1 MYSVA
6 SSDVETGF
14 VDEAKHERG
23 TQKDD
28 LAWIF
33 LLACAASPFTAG
45 NAETIRTL
53 AVGDL
58 DWKALLN
65 LAEQHGLIPV
75 VYERIADLGG
85 PIPPEAMKQ
94 LKCAFE
100 LNARQTLW
108 LTKLLFTLNHLF
120 KEQGIV
126 ALPYK
131 GPVLA
136 ALVYDNVTA
145 REYSDIDILI
155 RPADVPR
162 AKAALQSA
170 GFRPALQLRPRE
182 EKAYLATGYE
192 YTFHGPKDPNL
203 IEIQWRVLPRFY
215 AIDFDVAGFIR
226 RSRSIPIEG
235 QVIETLSNEDLL
247 LVLCAHAAKHAWSK
261 LSWIREIAD
270 LERSTKLDW
279 DRVAKQGSELG
290 IRRIVAATFAI
301 ANTMLGTK
309 PPVLIQRWIDEDPE
323 AKGIAQQL
331 SRTMRRGED
340 PEPESLAYFRL
351 MAQVRERRRD
361 RLRFWVRLAITPS
374 WSEWSCIRLPERMFP
389 LYRLVRMARVMRRL
403 LRRA

>member
-6 SSDVETGF
+6 SSDVQTGF
-14 VDEAKHERG
+14 GDEAKHERG

-28 LAWIF
+28 LAWTF
-33 LLACAASPFTAG
+33 LLACAASPFTTG
-45 NAETIRTL
+45 NAETIKTL
-53 AVGDL
+53 GAEL

-75 VYERIADLGG
+75 VYERVADLGS
-85 PIPPEAMKQ
+85 PIPQEAMAQ

-100 LNARQTLW
+100 QNARQTLW

-120 KEQGIV
+120 KEHGIV

-136 ALVYDNVTA
+136 AMLYDNVTE

-162 AKAALQSA
+162 ATAALQSA
-170 GFRPALQLRPRE
+170 GFKPALELRPRE

-192 YTFHGPKDPNL
+192 YTFHGAKDPNL

-215 AIDFDVAGFIR
+215 AIDFDLAGFIR

-261 LSWIREIAD
+261 LSWIREIAH
-270 LERSTKLDW
+270 LGHSTKLDW
-279 DRVAKQGSELG
+279 DKVPAQVLELG
-290 IRRIVAATFAI
+290 IRRILAVSFSI
-301 ANTMLGTK
+301 ANTMLGTT
-309 PPVLIQRWIDEDPE
+309 PPVLIQRWIDEDCE
-323 AKGIAQQL
+323 AKRISQQL
-331 SRTMRRGED
+331 CHTMRRGE
-340 PEPESLAYFRL
+340 EPEVESVAYFRL

-361 RLRFWVRLAITPS
+361 RLRFWVRLAVTPS
-374 WSEWSCIRLPERMFP
+374 WSEWSCIRLPEPMFP
-389 LYRLVRMARVMRRL
+389 LYRLVRIARVARRL
-403 LRRA
+403 LRRE